1 MRVLEGRFSKIIGLL
16 LALVLILSGVF
27 MLTTTYA
34 EEIDTSVGYCKYITE
49 DLSRLIVEKWTVNY
63 YGESAKVERVD
74 KIYNL
79 DETLYG
85 YNVEF
90 SYDVYYDS
98 AVIVDTFDSNKVVNS
113 FTVFTPRNDKQR
125 NRTLRA
131 NSDRKLYII
140 APYTIAEDTNDGTL
154 QVSEEYLIKKS
165 SLGSNNYSDN
175 IITRTPPISKKI
187 FLDELTGTVKKQY
200 TIKGISTDYRPYIQG
215 QFSNYGNCGHTAVM
229 NVLKYW
235 QSVGYDLIDK
245 DKSITY
251 RAIKNYIG
259 KEEGATLGEM
269 ETALK
274 KHVKSTNKYKASTFT
289 YWGAFWGYYK
299 SDLGKDRPVI
309 HCISSKEDGKKV
321 GHAMVALG
329 YVETDSGN
337 FLQVASGWHTD
348 LVYINFDTF
357 SSKTGTYCTIK

>member
-1 MRVLEGRFSKIIGLL
+1 MRVLEGKCSKFIGLL
-16 LALVLILSGVF
+16 LALVFILSGVF

-34 EEIDTSVGYCKYITE
+34 EDIDTSVGDCKYITE
-49 DLSRLIVEKWTVNY
+49 DLSRMIVEKWTVNY

-98 AVIVDTFDSNKVVNS
+98 AVIVDTFDINKVVNS

-140 APYTIAEDTNDGTL
+140 APYTIAEDTNNGTL
-154 QVSEEYLIKKS
+154 QVSETYSIKRS
-165 SLGSNNYSDN
+165 SLGTSNYSDN
-175 IITRTPPISKKI
+175 VITRTPPIDNDT
-187 FLDELTGTVKKQY
+187 FLDTFTGNVQEQY
-200 TIKGISTDYRPYIQG
+200 IFIPHDYKAYRQDE
-215 QFSNYGNCGHTAVM
+215 FSDLGNCGHTAVM

-235 QSVGYDLIDK
+235 QSSGYDLIK
-245 DKSITY
+245 DKSTTY
-251 RAIKNYIG
+251 NAIVGYIG
-259 KEEGATLGEM
+259 REEGSTLGEM

-274 KHVKSTNKYKASTFT
+274 KYVKATNKYKASTFL

-299 SDLGKDRPVI
+299 SDLGKNRPVI
-309 HCISSKEDGKKV
+309 HCIDSRENGKHV
-321 GHAMVALG
+321 GHAMTAFG
-329 YVETDSGN
+329 YTETDSGK
-337 FLQVASGWHTD
+337 FLRVASGWYSNIM
-348 LVYINFDTF
+348 YINFDAY
-357 SSKTGTYCTIK
+357 SQKSGSYCTIK